1 MKTYS
6 NRTNDIM
13 QKANVL
19 RYKRKKAI
27 QRTVSAV
34 CAACLVLGL
43 ILFVPY
49 NHEPPSTEKYQA
61 SEYYDVI
68 NKLNLLSY
76 QKPDYDNNW
85 DRVVS
90 FLDDLWYVGKGGA
103 MEDTNGGWPESDRV
117 DMEDFVDEALPE
129 GEPGDINSESSS
141 ESYEETTDNQVSG
154 VIEGDRIKRSN
165 KYIYY
170 LLDTTLYVYSIEKEE
185 SKLVGMHALEDS
197 MYLENYCG
205 DFEMYLSKDCSTITL
220 VTSCYTKGQRQVC
233 LISIDVS
240 DPTHMKETN
249 RTYLSGEYLSS
260 RLVGDELLVMSRY
273 QVFFNDH
280 VDYDNPET
288 FVPSYGTKENPQ
300 CINPENIVSPDT
312 LSHSQYT
319 VLCKLDMKTLEAK
332 DTAAFLSYSNEVY
345 VSETTIYASR
355 QFDVVTT
362 TSDDQGVNYEVHTT
376 TTEISAMDYTG
387 DTFRPAGSVVI
398 NGYLNNQY
406 YMDEYEG
413 ILRVVTTNDS
423 YCVRKSND
431 GLNASVDPNASVSS
445 DDATSSDV
453 NFYDQFAD
461 NASLYC
467 IDINTWEI
475 VASVERFAPAGETV
489 QSVRF
494 DKDKA
499 YVCTAIIITFTD
511 PVFMFDLSD
520 LDNITYKDTGD
531 IVGYS
536 SSLVNF
542 GDNYLL
548 GIGYGA
554 DRDTLKLEIYTEGTS
569 SVDSVC
575 SYEVPYCYFATE
587 YKAYYINRDEHLIGL
602 AYYDYNES
610 NPDYFTHYILLLFD
624 GYDFI
629 KILDVD
635 LGGSG
640 TLNHVQ
646 SVNYFR
652 ATLIDGYFYM
662 MGENFVVE
670 PLSME

>member
-6 NRTNDIM
+6 NRTNDII

-27 QRTVSAV
+27 QRTISAV
-34 CAACLVLGL
+34 CAACLALGL
-43 ILFVPY
+43 ILFLPY
-49 NHEPPSTEKYQA
+49 NHQPPSTEKYQA

-76 QKPDYDNNW
+76 HKPDYDNNW

-90 FLDDLWYVGKGGA
+90 FLDDLRFVGKGPA
-103 MEDTNGGWPESDRV
+103 EDMNNGWDD
-117 DMEDFVDEALPE
+117 DMVLEDFLEGALPE
-129 GEPGDINSESSS
+129 GELGTGNSESSS
-141 ESYEETTDNQVSG
+141 ESYEETTDNQVAG

-185 SKLVGMHALEDS
+185 SKLVGMHALEGR

-220 VTSCYTKGQRQVC
+220 VTSLYTKGQRQVC

-280 VDYDNPET
+280 VDYGNPET
-288 FVPSYGTKENPQ
+288 FVPSYGTEENAQ
-300 CINPENIVSPDT
+300 CINPDNIVSPDT

-362 TSDDQGVNYEVHTT
+362 TSDDKGVNYEVHTT

-398 NGYLNNQY
+398 DGYLNNQY

-431 GLNASVDPNASVSS
+431 GLNASFDTNSSVSS
-445 DDATSSDV
+445 DDAVSSDV

-475 VASVERFAPAGETV
+475 VASVERFAPDGETV

-499 YVCTAIIITFTD
+499 YVCTAIVITFTD

-554 DRDTLKLEIYTEGTS
+554 DRDTLKLEIYTEGTN

-587 YKAYYINRDEHLIGL
+587 YKSYYINRDEHLIGL

-624 GYDFI
+624 GYDFV

-640 TLNHVQ
+640 TLHHVE